1 MKHGKMYLAAAVFA
15 AGSAVSAIAAEP
27 VFYEEFDSY
36 GYHVPNF
43 NENVWISEYPAS
55 LKSLSLHP
63 KDGKAVTAF
72 KTPLALPANKLG
84 NNMLF
89 EFQFKFNGSE
99 IAQQRAT
106 VILGMKSKN
115 DPKGKIQNLHVNLNA
130 NICGITGPVRADAM
144 DRLEYKYRNT
154 PLPPFMP
161 HQWNNARVIISGG
174 YAIIEVQR
182 DGWVREYVKA
192 IPADLQLATIN
203 FNSSNAVSFDCLK
216 VSPIAPITKNNTLKW
231 ENTADTKQYQFE
243 VSNVGNPGR
252 IQLNFSDGGEKP
264 ISYTIDGNMPEAYTT
279 PAVKEGKVV
288 SQRTVVPDAAMS
300 IRGPEKFSIR
310 YNLFPKLEWRF
321 ESQQKR
327 EVAARFKDK
336 AECHGGTHVYRFKVQ
351 KEQSG
356 KYQLWLDD
364 NFLTH
369 LPLKDNK
376 LVSMNVIATP
386 DARIVTKKS
395 ENTAAGNT
403 LEITA
408 AQDKKPFDLS
418 VCREYLG
425 SFYLEC
431 DGYLARTPF
440 ENGPDDFLFKIPNAP
455 WQTVTMICS
464 VPTLK
469 DNEFSTDVT
478 ARLTSFVDNGGQT
491 PAAFA
496 EQTVTLPRSAKDP
509 VPANVTRLKDGKY
522 LVKMQLPLGKIQ
534 DVLYMENWKS
544 LDFEVLGGLYDKDN
558 YYISK
563 QSKPSL
569 KRSAV
574 LVHKITLEKAPAGV
588 IVVSG
593 NDGNV
598 FYPDEDASVTAQVM
612 ANKDGDFDL
621 VWTVKDV
628 YGKVVE
634 TATGSVKLKN
644 GEAKDVKKSFKAR
657 MPGHYDYV
665 LTLSEKGS
673 KDPFYEFK
681 GSYSCLVKNTRKWG
695 LESPYMFWNFGGAHG
710 TPRDKQVILNFMKRA
725 GIHKVTGG
733 WKSEADVGGD
743 HPVTIA
749 QFRSLH
755 AKGKTLEDRLADLD
769 RQVKELTKNFPHTKA
784 AIIFHESGGGP
795 LPMEIFGGKT
805 EITEAVK
812 KADKARAAH
821 AKVIAQAWR
830 KNAPHIKLVIG
841 NSGLSLGLIAQL
853 FREKFPA
860 DLIDYMGEESV
871 GMTQPPERSVAYP
884 SYMLRKLALHY
895 GYDKVMPEACFEWKS
910 RIVRNSGER
919 QGAGALVRD
928 VLIAYAWGYKNLP
941 TVGLTEMA
949 NSYYNT
955 IWGDGA
961 FTRYP
966 LYQPYPSFTAT
977 AVMTQVLDCVKFIR
991 MIPTGTPTVYALEF
1005 KRGNEFVYTLWTA
1018 RGELPVKVTFD
1029 KGAKV
1034 KQIALY
1040 GAESNVSSDS
1050 VTVSEEPIYLISDKV
1065 MKTAE
1070 AAMQRTYPFEKEESA
1085 EKAVVVC
1092 GMDKVDDWTL
1102 VEGEDKR
1109 IYSPL
1114 DPPHLALFQPGK
1126 FTVEQAKDA
1135 EKGNYMKVTLK
1146 KEGEVN
1152 EFYREYGF
1160 VRLKKPVEV
1169 AGQPDSLGLWVKGNS
1184 SWGKIYFEI
1193 EDADGETWISAGTG
1207 GYGCEVYDW
1216 PEKMGINFDGWCFLQ
1231 FPLSPKSPVKNFS
1244 PGENHWQWQSHKG
1257 GDGKITYPIKV
1268 KGVGFALAR
1277 KTLNLL
1283 EMVDIK
1289 DLSIGLKDFSAF

>member
-63 KDGKAVTAF
+63 KDGKNVIAF
-72 KTPLALPANKLG
+72 KQALQIDTGKLSG
-84 NNMLF
+84 DTLL
-89 EFQFKFNGSE
+89 EFQFNFSDRE
-99 IAQQRAT
+99 IAKQAASL
-106 VILGMKSKN
+106 VLGLKNSK
-115 DPKGKIQNLHVNLNA
+115 DPQAKIQYYHVNLS
-130 NICGITGPVRADAM
+130 GKVSTLTGQGRTDAM
-144 DRLEYKYRNT
+144 DRLALN
-154 PLPPFMP
+154 PHNGALPPFLP
-161 HQWNNARVIISGG
+161 HQWTNGRVIISGG
-174 YAIIEVQR
+174 YMIVEIQR
-182 DGWVREYVKA
+182 EKWIREAVKA
-192 IPADLQLATIN
+192 IPHDLQLASIN
-203 FNSSNAVSFDCLK
+203 FSSRNNVSFDCIK
-216 VSPIAPITKNNTLKW
+216 VSPTDSLVKHNSLMLDNAKNAP
-231 ENTADTKQYQFE
+231 QYRFS
-243 VSNVGNPGR
+243 VKNVGNPGR
-252 IQLNFSDGGEKP
+252 IRLEFNDGSEKP
-264 ISYTIDGNMPEAYTT
+264 PVYTIDGNLPEGYPVPIVEDGKITT
-279 PAVKEGKVV
+279 
-288 SQRTVVPDAAMS
+288 RTELITDGAMN
-300 IRGPEKFSIR
+300 IRGPEKYNIR
-310 YNLFPKLEWRF
+310 YNLFPRLQWRY
-321 ESQQKR
+321 EEQQKR
-327 EVAARFKDK
+327 EIAGRLKDDP
-336 AECHGGTHVYRFKVQ
+336 AHRAGTHEYQFKVQ
-351 KEQSG
+351 KAENG
-356 KYQLWLDD
+356 EYQLWLDSH
-364 NFLTH
+364 FLTVI
-369 LPLKDNK
+369 PLKDNQFSTLK
-376 LVSMNVIATP
+376 
-386 DARIVTKKS
+386 VTASPGAVVTAEKA
-395 ENTAAGNT
+395 ENAVLGNT
-403 LEITA
+403 LELSPA
-408 AQDKKPFDLS
+408 PDGKPFDLS
-418 VCREYLG
+418 VCREFLG

-431 DGYLARTPF
+431 DGYLARTPY
-440 ENGPDDFLFKIPNAP
+440 NGSPDDCLFKVPNAP
-455 WQTVTMICS
+455 WQTVTLLCS
-464 VPTLK
+464 VPELK

-1065 MKTAE
+1065 MKSAE
-1070 AAMQRTYPFEKEESA
+1070 AAMQRTYPFEKEETA

-1092 GMDKVDDWTL
+1092 GMDKIDDWTL

-1231 FPLSPKSPVKNFS
+1231 FPLSPKSPVKNYS